1 MNTPHD
7 AVHTLTPLATVR
19 LVAGREI
26 AERLRSRLIWIMT
39 ALTPLLVVALIVIP
53 ALVRQ
58 PAKPTVVGLVGPSA
72 QALGPSL
79 HGTARAAKVDI
90 RVEDVANSAV
100 ARSELKKGSLDVAL
114 SVDAHAAVAEVRGS
128 LGSFQ
133 VQTLSPT
140 LRAVLQA
147 TMDAA
152 HQRRVLA
159 EAGVPL
165 ATVRAAMAPVPFS
178 TRTLHPPPT
187 DLDLAAHAVAALATG
202 FLLYL
207 SVAAYGGAVA
217 AGVAQEKTSRMAEI
231 LLATVR
237 PSQLLAGKVVR
248 IGVCGLGQIGIAVVA
263 GLLANAAVQSAAIPS
278 TVWVLL
284 PTVLLWFVLGYAL
297 YAFALAAAGALVGRQ
312 EEVQFVTLPFVMPLV
327 GGFLLTY
334 AAIAAPDARW
344 IHLLSFLPPLAP
356 VLMPARLALG
366 SVAAWEMPVA
376 VLIMVVGVY
385 GMVRLAARI
394 YAPAVVRGG
403 ARLSW
408 SAALRLRQE

>member
-1 MNTPHD
+1 MPLLWGKRDSMNTPHD

-26 AERLRSRLIWIMT
+26 AERLRSRLIWIVT
-39 ALTPLLVVALIVIP
+39 ALTTLLVVALIVIP

-58 PAKPTVVGLVGPSA
+58 PAKQPAKPTVVGLMGPSA
-72 QALGPSL
+72 QALAPAL
-79 HGTARAAKVDI
+79 QATAGAAKMAIRTVD
-90 RVEDVANSAV
+90 VQTSAA

-128 LGSFQ
+128 VGSFQ

-147 TMDAA
+147 TVDAA

-165 ATVRAAMAPVPFS
+165 ATMRAAMAPVPFS

-187 DLDLAAHAVAALATG
+187 DLDLAAHDVAALATG

-237 PSQLLAGKVVR
+237 PSQLLAGKVVG

-297 YAFALAAAGALVGRQ
+297 YAFALATAGALVGRQ
-312 EEVQFVTLPFVMPLV
+312 EEGQFVTLPFVMPLV

-334 AAIAAPDARW
+334 AAIAAPDAWW
-344 IHLLSFLPPLAP
+344 IRLLGG
-356 VLMPARLALG
+356 G
-366 SVAAWEMPVA
+366 S
-376 VLIMVVGVY
+376 
-385 GMVRLAARI
+385 
-394 YAPAVVRGG
+394 RGNSRRR
-403 ARLSW
+403 A
-408 SAALRLRQE
+408 